1 MNNFTV
7 FHNFSHISKWSR
19 RQPFSPSLN
28 DGLSTTVEE
37 SEIVILRIVSQA
49 EKESKDRVSID

>member
-1 MNNFTV
+1 MNNLTV

-49 EKESKDRVSID
+49 EKEW